1 MSPCCQLR
9 LLINQADK
17 HLVIDINSAFIQIS
31 VVLFPENVKGVSPA
45 ELRALLPIYLDSFF
59 TLPVTRSDGTK
70 LEYEEV
76 VKQLDAETLSYSID
90 INSPLQEGVTLKIK
104 VPKEK
109 YTKAISWLSDLLYNS
124 TFSIDR

>member
-1 MSPCCQLR
+1 M
-9 LLINQADK
+9 
-17 HLVIDINSAFIQIS
+17 
-31 VVLFPENVKGVSPA
+31 KGVSPA

-59 TLPVTRSDGTK
+59 TLPVTRADGTK
-70 LEYEEV
+70 LDYEEV

-109 YTKAISWLSDLLYNS
+109 YTKAIAWLSDLLYNS
-124 TFSIDR
+124 SFSVDRSVSCPHAKEDKSLTFTFMNLRQTQDLGSKGHSRSSR